1 MLFLHPLNYNCE
13 ASLFYEGCLDRR
25 NMGER
30 KERDQENKW
39 DIMFTRKFLVRPS
52 NIKVIKILRR
62 LYLKK
67 IIN

>member
-1 MLFLHPLNYNCE
+1 
-13 ASLFYEGCLDRR
+13 
-25 NMGER
+25 MGER

-39 DIMFTRKFLVRPS
+39 GTMFTRKFLVRLS